1 MTFSGERKK
10 RGKGEGKIEGSRVP
24 MRYVNMVC
32 LYLRNDDRSFQ
43 SSHGI
48 PNTMAK
54 NITAGHTLLCM
65 QQERGVGHERAER
78 NVP

>member
-1 MTFSGERKK
+1 
-10 RGKGEGKIEGSRVP
+10 

-32 LYLRNDDRSFQ
+32 LHLRNDDRSFQ
-43 SSHGI
+43 SSQGI

-65 QQERGVGHERAER
+65 QQEGEVCHEGAGSREEWVMREQGGVGHEGAGKSGS
-78 NVP
+78 

>member
-1 MTFSGERKK
+1 MK
-10 RGKGEGKIEGSRVP
+10 RRVKGEGKIQGSQVA

-43 SSHGI
+43 SSQGI

-65 QQERGVGHERAER
+65 QQEREMCHEGAGRS
-78 NVP
+78 VS